1 VDDARDSRPA
11 ADRPVDAVV
20 HLVVMGVSG
29 TGKTTVAEALV
40 DRLGWPYAE
49 ADDFHPEDNRD
60 KMTAGQPLT
69 DEDRWP
75 WLRALAAW
83 ATDRHAAGESTVTTC
98 SALRRSYRDVL
109 RTGAPGTVFVHLVGD
124 EHELS
129 RRMRGREH
137 FFPPALLESQLGT
150 LEPLEPDEP
159 GLAVDVGPPV
169 ADVVAEVLRRLPLSR
184 GPQ

>member
-1 VDDARDSRPA
+1 MDDARDSRPA

-60 KMTAGQPLT
+60 KMAAGQPLT

-75 WLRALAAW
+75 WLRALAA
-83 ATDRHAAGESTVTTC
+83 
-98 SALRRSYRDVL
+98 
-109 RTGAPGTVFVHLVGD
+109 
-124 EHELS
+124 
-129 RRMRGREH
+129 
-137 FFPPALLESQLGT
+137 
-150 LEPLEPDEP
+150 
-159 GLAVDVGPPV
+159 
-169 ADVVAEVLRRLPLSR
+169 
-184 GPQ
+184 